1 MEDIIYWVWL
11 SILNLKP
18 IEKIKLIEFFKE
30 PKRIYELPKKDL
42 EKLTNSEYLIQK
54 LTDKSKIKEAEKILK
69 EATENHIKIIT
80 CNSNAYSKL
89 LKQIYDYPIVL
100 YTKGNLELL
109 NEKSIAIVGSRDCS
123 EYGKYVSEKFSYLL
137 SKENICIIS
146 GMAKGIDTYAHKG
159 ALLARG
165 KTISVLGSGINNIY
179 PLENKKLY
187 EDILNNNGL
196 ILSEYGLNTKATPE
210 KFPERN
216 RIISG
221 LAEKILVVEANKKS
235 GSMIT
240 VNQAIEQGKNVYAVP
255 GNITSSKS
263 SGTNELIKDG
273 AILVSSLEDI
283 LDL

>member
-1 MEDIIYWVWL
+1 MEDIIYWIWL

-18 IEKIKLIEFFKE
+18 IEKIKLIEYFKE
-30 PKRIYELPKKDL
+30 PKVIYKLSLKEL
-42 EKLTNSEYLIQK
+42 EKLTDSKELMQK
-54 LTDKSKIKEAEKILK
+54 LIDKNKKKEAYKILE
-69 EATENHIKIIT
+69 EATKNKVKIIT
-80 CNSNAYSKL
+80 CNNPIYPKR

-100 YTKGNLELL
+100 CAKGNLKLL
-109 NEKSIAIVGSRDCS
+109 NEKSITIVGSRNCS

-137 SKENICIIS
+137 SQKNICIVS
-146 GMAKGIDTYAHKG
+146 GMAKGIDASAHKG
-159 ALLARG
+159 ALLAKG
-165 KTISVLGSGINNIY
+165 KTIVVLGSGVNNIY

-196 ILSEYGLNTKATPE
+196 ILSEYGVNTKPTPE

-216 RIISG
+216 RILSG
-221 LAEKILVVEANKKS
+221 LSEKILVVEASRKS
-235 GSMIT
+235 GSIIT
-240 VNQAIEQGKNVYAVP
+240 ANQAIEQGKNVYAIP

-283 LDL
+283 IDL

>member
-100 YTKGNLELL
+100 YTKGNTELL

-165 KTISVLGSGINNIY
+165 KTIAVLGSGINNIY
-179 PLENKKLY
+179 PLENKKIY

>member
-1 MEDIIYWVWL
+1 MEDIIYWIWL

-18 IEKIKLIEFFKE
+18 IEKVKLIEYFKN
-30 PKRIYELPKKDL
+30 PKKIYELLKKDL
-42 EKLTNSEYLIQK
+42 EKLTDSEELIKK
-54 LTDKSKIKEAEKILK
+54 LTDKSKKKEAEEILR
-69 EATENHIKIIT
+69 EVTTNHIKVIT
-80 CNSNAYSKL
+80 CNSNAYSKY

-100 YTKGNLELL
+100 YAKGNIELL
-109 NEKSIAIVGSRDCS
+109 NKKSITIVGSRDCS

-137 SKENICIIS
+137 SKENICIVS
-146 GMAKGIDTYAHKG
+146 GMAKGIDSCAHKG
-159 ALLARG
+159 ALLAKG
-165 KTISVLGSGINNIY
+165 KTIAVLGSGVNNIY

-187 EDILNNNGL
+187 EDILNNDGL
-196 ILSEYGLNTKATPE
+196 ILSEYGINTKATPE

-216 RIISG
+216 RILSG
-221 LAEKILVVEANKKS
+221 LSEKILVIEASRKS

-263 SGTNELIKDG
+263 SGTNGLIKDG